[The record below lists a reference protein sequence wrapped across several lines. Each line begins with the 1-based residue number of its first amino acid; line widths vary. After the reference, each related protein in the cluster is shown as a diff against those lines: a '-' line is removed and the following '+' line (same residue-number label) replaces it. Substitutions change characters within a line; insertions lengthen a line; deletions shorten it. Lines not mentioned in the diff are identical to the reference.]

1 MNFILEN
8 LPEYAELSGTN
19 ETVKVGY
26 SHVRETLKKFG
37 PIEKFSISNGTVYA
51 KFKDPDDA
59 KWASTVVDG
68 MMLGRNIVK
77 TKSL

>member
-8 LPEYAELSGTN
+8 LPEYAQLSGTD

-26 SHVRETLKKFG
+26 SHVRETLRRFG
-37 PIEKFSISNGTVYA
+37 PVEKFSISKGTVYA
-51 KFKDPDDA
+51 KFKNPSDA
-59 KWASTVVDG
+59 LWAHNTING

-77 TKSL
+77 TKTL